1 MSHWAAGHTAEGAP
15 ISIFLVVDFTSRIHL
30 ARLRD
35 QERNSEVDGKSKKD
49 TTAAN
54 DEVIWR
60 IKMMRPSRVE

>member
-15 ISIFLVVDFTSRIHL
+15 ISIFWVVNFVSRIHVV
-30 ARLRD
+30 RLRD

-54 DEVIWR
+54 GEVIWR
-60 IKMMRPSRVE
+60 IKLMRPLRVE

>member
-15 ISIFLVVDFTSRIHL
+15 ISIFWVVDFASRIHVVE
-30 ARLRD
+30 LRD